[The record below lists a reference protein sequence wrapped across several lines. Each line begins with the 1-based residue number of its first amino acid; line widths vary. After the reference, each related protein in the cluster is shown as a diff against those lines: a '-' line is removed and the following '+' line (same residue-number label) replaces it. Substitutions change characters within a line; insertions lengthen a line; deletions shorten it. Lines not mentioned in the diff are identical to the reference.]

1 VKLSAVIGR
10 LADIEGVRAVEDVLA
25 VADLATS
32 AVAMPALFVIPA
44 GEQSGDIQEGSSVTV
59 VQTVI
64 SFDVAILLSAAAAR
78 GRNRDELETIKAAVI
93 ERLLGRTP
101 QGSAGEAFRPVVPVS
116 GRLAEA
122 AGGRVLWVHRFRTV
136 TNLRSLS

>member
-1 VKLSAVIGR
+1 MKLSAVIGR

-101 QGSAGEAFRPVVPVS
+101 GEAFRPVVPVS